1 MVAVCLVAG
10 RADAIPLRSFGCITD
25 NLSSDCAIGV
35 AQLSGSVVAS
45 NGDALLT
52 IQMSGTADGV
62 VEQVFIESNIVS
74 AISFSG
80 SGGIVNFTGDG
91 SPAGTLPG
99 GTGVGFVTS
108 VSASADN
115 PQPRHGIG
123 RHNQDATSL
132 QFGIFLLTLLG
143 GDFNDLLSDLRVG
156 VHVIAFESDGSE
168 SFVTE
173 PVPEPATFALVALGL
188 VGLLVLSRRRSPPSA
203 LVPKSRMPGGP
214 QHSSAAPRRARVAA
228 RQVARPELEG
238 SADSRSHRRQDLP
251 AVDLDRG
258 APSDRR
264 DRTRAAGF
272 SAHS

>member
-1 MVAVCLVAG
+1 MKRHLAGTPRSFGFLSIVVAVCLVAG
-10 RADAIPLRSFGCITD
+10 RADAIPLMSFDCITD
-25 NLSSDCAIGV
+25 NLASDCAIGE

-52 IQMSGTADGV
+52 IQMSGPADGV

-188 VGLLVLSRRRSPPSA
+188 VGLLVLSRRRSP
-203 LVPKSRMPGGP
+203 
-214 QHSSAAPRRARVAA
+214 RARSSRNPGCLGVRNTRPPPLVALAWLRVRLRA
-228 RQVARPELEG
+228 R
-238 SADSRSHRRQDLP
+238 S
-251 AVDLDRG
+251 
-258 APSDRR
+258 
-264 DRTRAAGF
+264 
-272 SAHS
+272 